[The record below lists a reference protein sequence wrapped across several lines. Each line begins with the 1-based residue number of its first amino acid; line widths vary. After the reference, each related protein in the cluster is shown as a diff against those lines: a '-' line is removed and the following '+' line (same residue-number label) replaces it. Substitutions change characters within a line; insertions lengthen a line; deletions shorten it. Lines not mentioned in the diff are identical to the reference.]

1 MPAPP
6 GTMVHAILDKALQFF
21 QEPTNRERI
30 QDHFINPV
38 LRHILD
44 QIFPYIILTCI
55 IFSLILLMSLT
66 SVGLLVFQLRNS
78 ITLEAAPVISQII
91 QVPV

>member
-6 GTMVHAILDKALQFF
+6 GTMVHSILEKALQFF

-30 QDHFINPV
+30 QDQFINPL

-44 QIFPYIILTCI
+44 QIFPYLILTCI

-66 SVGLLVFQLRNS
+66 SVGLLIFQFRNS
-78 ITLEAAPVISQII
+78 IILENAVSIPHIIQAPV
-91 QVPV
+91 

>member
-1 MPAPP
+1 
-6 GTMVHAILDKALQFF
+6 MVHSILEKALQFF

-30 QDHFINPV
+30 QDQFINPL

-44 QIFPYIILTCI
+44 QIFPYLILTCI

-66 SVGLLVFQLRNS
+66 SVGLLIFQFRNS
-78 ITLEAAPVISQII
+78 IILENAVSIPHIIQAPV
-91 QVPV
+91 